1 MTTGTGK
8 AVNFG
13 GMSVAGKTGTTSD
26 NRDVWFVGYTPYYT
40 AGIWAGYDN
49 NHKLSSKKGETGYH
63 KKIWKA
69 VMSRLSEGQSDIG
82 FPKPSSVTSATVCAA
97 SGKLPIPGICDGM
110 VKTEYFAEGT
120 VPTEYCD
127 VHVIG
132 EACVESG
139 ALATDACPV
148 HEFRVITL
156 VPEDNSVSG
165 SPLVAKPCSL
175 HPGNV
180 IGAVNQPPTDGS
192 AAVGEIDTGESDDTD
207 EIDTGE

>member
-1 MTTGTGK
+1 MQDVVTTGTGK

-49 NHKLSSKKGETGYH
+49 NHELSSKKGETGYH

-139 ALATDACPV
+139 ALATDAC
-148 HEFRVITL
+148 R
-156 VPEDNSVSG
+156 DWG
-165 SPLVAKPCSL
+165 
-175 HPGNV
+175 
-180 IGAVNQPPTDGS
+180 
-192 AAVGEIDTGESDDTD
+192 
-207 EIDTGE
+207 

>member
-1 MTTGTGK
+1 
-8 AVNFG
+8 
-13 GMSVAGKTGTTSD
+13 MSMKMMNAAYLVDNVAL
-26 NRDVWFVGYTPYYT
+26 
-40 AGIWAGYDN
+40 
-49 NHKLSSKKGETGYH
+49 LSLQEKQDGVEFHCFDMGSKVQ
-63 KKIWKA
+63 IA
-69 VMSRLSEGQSDIG
+69 EGQENIG

-120 VPTEYCD
+120 VPTKYCD
-127 VHVIG
+127 VHVTG

-156 VPEDNSVSG
+156 IPDDNSVSG

-180 IGAVNQPPTDGS
+180 LGTVNQPPTDGT
-192 AAVGEIDTGESDDTD
+192 AAVGEIQTEDDDDTEYVWDD
-207 EIDTGE
+207 EDSDE